1 MNKNNVL
8 LTFAPNHESVDGDAV
23 SERGGGGAEALT
35 DGVHV
40 GEHGAAAAV
49 LLLLLLLL
57 LLLSLGLP
65 CFTAVR
71 EKVTVKIR
79 GNTCCQAE
87 VYCLEDAVES
97 SPRAMC
103 LARRQEKPI
112 LRGFD
117 PRCICLRRSPD
128 HETVKVVVVVVG
140 TIFNFIFLDRTNFIQ

>member
-1 MNKNNVL
+1 M
-8 LTFAPNHESVDGDAV
+8 
-23 SERGGGGAEALT
+23 
-35 DGVHV
+35 

-49 LLLLLLLL
+49 LLLLLL

-71 EKVTVKIR
+71 GKVTQTR

-87 VYCLEDAVES
+87 VYCLLDAVES

-103 LARRQEKPI
+103 LARRLEKPI

-128 HETVKVVVVVVG
+128 HGTVKAVVVVAG